1 MIEHHIA
8 TTRTARYFTLG
19 TAGEHI
25 RQVWFV
31 LHGYGYLAERF
42 LRDFRQLDDGT
53 RLIVAPEALSRFY
66 VAEEKGHIGASW
78 MTKEDRLVEIDDYI
92 RYLDA
97 VAQEV
102 MKDLDT
108 GKIEII
114 VLGFSQG
121 TATGGRWAV
130 NGSFD
135 VDALILWGGM
145 MPPEINLANEKLG
158 RLSLTLVLGRS
169 DEYADAERTAAERNR
184 LAEAGIEYRWVEY
197 DGGHRIDLAVVNE
210 LADTCIP
217 RSA

>member
-1 MIEHHIA
+1 VNEHHIP

-19 TAGEHI
+19 SAGEHI

-53 RLIVAPEALSRFY
+53 RLIVAPEGLSRFY
-66 VAEEKGHIGASW
+66 VNEEKGHIGASW
-78 MTKEDRLVEIDDYI
+78 MTKEDRLVEIEDYI

-102 MKDLDT
+102 LKGLDT
-108 GKIEII
+108 EKIEIV

-130 NGSFD
+130 NGSVD

-145 MPPEINLANEKLG
+145 MPPEVDLANLKPG
-158 RLSLTLVLGRS
+158 QLTLVLGRS
-169 DEYADAERTAAERNR
+169 DEYADADRTAAERNR
-184 LAEAGIEYRWVEY
+184 LAEAGLEYRWVEY
-197 DGGHRIDLAVVNE
+197 DGGHRMDAAVLSDLAE
-210 LADTCIP
+210 TCLV
-217 RSA
+217 RSV